1 VSIGSG
7 SPREAHQAQ
16 GTSSPLSPGE
26 RLGPYEIVAQIGSGG
41 MGEVYRAFDARLHR
55 DVALKII
62 HPALAVTP
70 EHVDRFSREA
80 RAAGSLNHPNIVV
93 VYDVGVEG
101 GIPYVISE
109 LLEGESLRER
119 LDRGPIPYRKAL
131 DYGIQMAQALGAAHA
146 AGIWHRDIKPAN
158 TFITGD
164 GRIKILDFGLA
175 KLREGDKA
183 SRGQVEAGTDDSTAE
198 ATGPGMIRGT
208 AGYMSPEQARGQRID
223 HRTDIFSLG
232 AVLYEMFTGVRA
244 FQRESTVET
253 LHAIIRDDPVDPLEI
268 NRGLPPAAAV
278 TVRRCLEKSVEERF
292 QSARDLGFQ
301 LQQLR
306 EGTLP
311 TRAIDAIDASF
322 RRRAL
327 MGTLVVAAI
336 AAAIALGLYVWPAS
350 APASFEQ
357 LTFRR
362 GRIDGARFAGEGQ
375 AVVYSEAGER
385 NRRQVWRLD
394 PSESPKSLHL
404 AQYDGTDVLATRKG
418 EIALSVDRRFIGGR
432 HFVGKLATAPI
443 DGNGRP
449 RELRPDVEDADW
461 DPSGT
466 QLAAVF
472 SSGTGGESRLE
483 SPLGHVLRTARSIRS
498 PRFSRDGR
506 RSAFFE
512 DSSGAGIVGQV
523 AVVDLEGHYQALTE
537 VWNNAR
543 GIAWSPRGDEV
554 WFTAGGWS
562 ADRALRAVD
571 LRGRQRLVSTAPSSL
586 TLWDI
591 AADGRVLLTRD
602 EEERG
607 LVGVPPGQTDER
619 DLSLYDS
626 SGLASLSADG
636 RSVLF
641 SDRFGLYL
649 RSTDGSAPQMDL
661 GFGQAFA
668 NDLSPDGNWALVT
681 TSLPSRLV
689 IIPKGAGDPRELPT
703 NGIATYSGA
712 LWFPDGRRITF
723 NGAKP
728 GEQGRAYVMDLD
740 GGGMRALTPQNVKA
754 MAISPD
760 GSWVAAERVAG
771 TSPDA
776 PPGVS
781 LWPVAGGPPRGVAGS
796 QDDDRAVGWTDD
808 GKSLWVFRWTEVP
821 ADVYRLEIATG
832 RRERVLTLMPRDT
845 TGVESIL
852 TFRTTRDGRAYFYT
866 YRRVLSKLYLARNL
880 R

>member
-1 VSIGSG
+1 
-7 SPREAHQAQ
+7 
-16 GTSSPLSPGE
+16 
-26 RLGPYEIVAQIGSGG
+26 

-62 HPALAVTP
+62 HPALALTP

-109 LLEGESLRER
+109 LLEGESLRQR
-119 LDRGPIPYRKAL
+119 LDRGLVPYRKAL

-175 KLREGDKA
+175 KLAEGERA
-183 SRGQVEAGTDDSTAE
+183 SRAQVDAGTDDPTAD
-198 ATGPGMIRGT
+198 ATGPGVIRGT
-208 AGYMSPEQARGQRID
+208 AGYMSPEQARGQRVD

-268 NRGLPPAAAV
+268 NRALPPAAAV

-311 TRAIDAIDASF
+311 ARAVDLTDVSL

-327 MGTLVVAAI
+327 MGALAVVAVV
-336 AAAIALGLYVWPAS
+336 AAIALGLYLWPAP
-350 APASFEQ
+350 APARFEQ

-362 GRIDGARFAGEGQ
+362 SRIDGARFALNGQ
-375 AVVYSEAGER
+375 AVVYSEVAET
-385 NRRQVWRLD
+385 NRPRVWRLYL
-394 PSESPKSLHL
+394 SENSKAEPLPKFDRMSILAAHQGELAVSL
-404 AQYDGTDVLATRKG
+404 
-418 EIALSVDRRFIGGR
+418 DRRFIGGR
-432 HFVGKLATAPI
+432 HFVGKLKTFQM
-443 DGNGRP
+443 DGTLNE
-449 RELRPDVEDADW
+449 RELGSDVEDADL
-461 DPSGT
+461 DASGI
-466 QLAAVF
+466 LAVVF

-483 SPLGHVLRTARSIRS
+483 SPLGHVLRTARSIRC

-506 RSAFFE
+506 QIAFFE
-512 DSSGAGIVGQV
+512 DSSGAGIMGQV
-523 AVVDLEGHYQALTE
+523 AVVDLEGHYHPLTE

-571 LRGRQRLVSTAPSSL
+571 LRGRQRVVATAPSSL

-591 AADGRVLLTRD
+591 APDGRVLLTRD

-607 LVGVPPGQTDER
+607 LVGMSPGETEER
-619 DLSLYDS
+619 DLSLDDS

-649 RSTDGSAPQMDL
+649 RSTDGSTEPMDL
-661 GFGQAFA
+661 GFGKAFA
-668 NDLSPDGNWALVT
+668 NDLSPDGNFALVT
-681 TSLPSRLV
+681 TASLNRLV
-689 IIPKGAGDPRELPT
+689 MIPKGAGHPRELPT

-712 LWFPDGRRITF
+712 LWSPDGRRIIF
-723 NGAKP
+723 NGAMP
-728 GEQGRAYVMDLD
+728 GEQSRAYVMDVD
-740 GGGMRALTPQNVKA
+740 GGGLRALTPQNMKA
-754 MAISPD
+754 MAVSPD

-781 LWPVAGGPPRGVAGS
+781 LWPVAGGPARAVPGS
-796 QDDDRAVGWTDD
+796 QEDDRPVGWTDD
-808 GKSLWVFRWTEVP
+808 GKSLWAFRWTEVP

-832 RRERVLTLMPRDT
+832 RRERVRTLMPREIA
-845 TGVESIL
+845 GVESIL
-852 TFRTTRDGRAYFYT
+852 TFRTTPDGRAYFYT